1 MNVVKEYFWDFI
13 GLFYPTTC
21 RACNSVLNKG
31 EIWICSSCMLDM
43 PKSDYWN
50 DKNNPVN
57 QLFWGKTPIQF
68 ASAFLLF
75 SKGSRYRKLIHSLKY
90 KNDQESGIRLGALYG
105 KEIAKQSEYPKIDYI
120 IPVPLHPKK
129 QKKRGYN
136 QSDCIAEG
144 LSESMK
150 VDYLDNVLVR
160 TKNTQTQTK
169 KHKDERWENVKGVFD
184 VQNIDLVRGKHI
196 LLVDDVITTGATI
209 EHCALTLIEK
219 ANCKVSIG
227 CLARA

>member
-31 EIWICSSCMLDM
+31 ETWICSNCLLDM
-43 PKSDYWN
+43 PKSDYWT

-144 LSESMK
+144 LSETMK
-150 VDYLDNVLVR
+150 IEYLNNVLVR
-160 TKNTQTQTK
+160 IKNTQTQTK

-184 VQNIDLVRGKHI
+184 VQNIDFVKGKHV

-209 EHCALTLIEK
+209 EHCALALIEK

>member
-1 MNVVKEYFWDFI
+1 MNIFKEYWTDFI
-13 GLFYPTTC
+13 LLFYPNTC
-21 RACNSVLNKG
+21 RACNGILTKG
-31 EIWICSSCMLDM
+31 EQWICNDCVLDM
-43 PKSDYWN
+43 PKSDYWK
-50 DKNNPVN
+50 DINNPVN
-57 QLFWGKTPIQF
+57 QLFWGKTKIEF

-90 KNDQESGIRLGALYG
+90 KDDQESGIQLGYLYG
-105 KEIAKQSEYPKIDYI
+105 KEITKSSQYPQIDFI

-136 QSDCIAEG
+136 QSDCIADG
-144 LSESMK
+144 LAKAMEVK
-150 VDYLDNVLVR
+150 YLDNVLFR
-160 TKNTQTQTK
+160 TVNTQTQTK

-184 VQNIDLVRGKHI
+184 VQNPELIKGKHI

-219 ANCKVSIG
+219 TNCKVSIG

>member
-1 MNVVKEYFWDFI
+1 MTILKEYWLDFI
-13 GLFYPTTC
+13 ELLYPRTC
-21 RACNSVLNKG
+21 KACKIALSKN
-31 EIWICSSCMLDM
+31 EHWICTHCIIDM
-43 PKSDYWN
+43 PQSDYWLN
-50 DKNNPVN
+50 SENIVN
-57 QLFWGKTPIQF
+57 QIFWGKTKIEF

-90 KNDQESGIRLGALYG
+90 KNDQESGVQLGQLYG
-105 KEIAKQSEYPKIDYI
+105 KAISKGSEYPKIDFI

-144 LSESMK
+144 LSETTK
-150 VDYLDNVLVR
+150 IPYLSNVLIR
-160 TKNTQTQTK
+160 TVNTETQTK
-169 KHKDERWENVKGVFD
+169 KHKDERWQNVSGVFD
-184 VQNIDLVRGKHI
+184 VQNTELIEGKSV

-209 EHCALTLIEK
+209 EHCAKVLIDK